1 MLKHNK
7 SEAFKG
13 EGEGL
18 LSYVLLQEGDFPDT
32 KLAITWV
39 DVKPGSG
46 QTPHKHFPEQVYV
59 IIKGEGRMRVGN
71 EEEKVMEG
79 DLVYIPSNTVHSIRN
94 ISDKDLSYISA
105 STPTFNIRSFYESGR
120 LLSSMEEG

>member
-1 MLKHNK
+1 MLKRNK

-18 LSYVLLQEGDFPDT
+18 LSYVLFQEGDFLDT

-71 EEEKVMEG
+71 EEERVMEG

-105 STPTFNIRSFYESGR
+105 STPTFNIRSFYESGK
-120 LLSSMEEG
+120 LLRPAEE

>member
-1 MLKHNK
+1 MFKRNK
-7 SEAFKG
+7 SQAFRG
-13 EGEGL
+13 NGEGL

-59 IIKGEGRMRVGN
+59 IIKGKGRIRVGN
-71 EEEKVMEG
+71 EEEEVGKG
-79 DLVYIPSNTVHSIRN
+79 DLVYIPSNVVHGIKN
-94 ISDKDLSYISA
+94 ISDKELTYISA
-105 STPTFNIRSFYESGR
+105 STPTFNIKSFYESGK
-120 LLSSMEEG
+120 LSRSLEE